1 MPAMPAMAHRPDS
14 ATLLVPQASAC
25 PHSVC
30 APLPA
35 RMTERN
41 PVLAHPAPSLEVV
54 LQDEF
59 LLVPGAEQSTAAVRG
74 PPPIRSVSPVSL
86 HILVR
91 V

>member
-1 MPAMPAMAHRPDS
+1 MPAMAQQPDP

-25 PHSVC
+25 PHTVC

-35 RMTERN
+35 LMAERS

-54 LQDEF
+54 LEQEF
-59 LLVPGAEQSTAAVRG
+59 LLLTGAEQSPATVRG
-74 PPPIRSVSPVSL
+74 PPTIRPASPVSL